1 MRKQRALA
9 LFTAFVISLTILFPF
24 GVFSNAEVTFT
35 KPITTSSIT
44 PSNLDR
50 NHFQG
55 ALLIDMQGDSL
66 LYATGN
72 FDEKM
77 PASSGIVTMMALY
90 LSAINLSSDTVI
102 TCGEDVEKY
111 DGIGLKEGVQLAVC
125 DLIAAVLYE
134 GAEDAL
140 FALTSYLEE
149 TFTTAGK
156 ELLTVMNETASVLS
170 MKSTYYSN
178 TEGRYDPAACTSMK
192 DIAILSEALYSQSMV
207 KEALVGEEKTISSP
221 DGDFKKTLK
230 TSTAVELSKTTVFLF
245 GSGSADEGGAVSLV
259 AVRDSRP
266 LLLVLSLNSKTIRY
280 SKNAETLF
288 DFGYDEFVNVDFA
301 EMAKELAKSAVAT
314 VDQIEVTGF
323 EMVET
328 EGESISMYESVS
340 KVLASNILENASA
353 FSVTA
358 SAPVMEGETVH
369 AALSLRYLNTNEI
382 ASFEA
387 VAQAPEELKVLYA
400 TPTPM
405 STSTG
410 YENTVHHTPSAVT
423 PQPVAS
429 EEAGNPY
436 TWIIYIGVILFV
448 GIAII
453 AVAERI
459 KKNMMMK

>member
-1 MRKQRALA
+1 MRKQRVLA
-9 LFTAFVISLTILFPF
+9 LFTAFVISLTMLFPF

-35 KPITTSSIT
+35 KPIATSSIT

-66 LYATGN
+66 LYATGSA
-72 FDEKM
+72 DEKM
-77 PASSGIVTMMALY
+77 PACSGIVTMMALY
-90 LSAINLSSDTVI
+90 LSAVNLSSDTVI

-140 FALTSYLEE
+140 SALTSYLEE

-178 TEGRYDPAACTSMK
+178 TEGKYDPMACTSMR
-192 DIAILSEALYSQSMV
+192 DVAILSEALYSQPMV
-207 KEALVGEEKTISSP
+207 KEALVNEEKSISST

-288 DFGYDEFVNVDFA
+288 DFGYDEFVNVDFV

-328 EGESISMYESVS
+328 EGVSMYESVS
-340 KVLASNILENASA
+340 KALSGSILENASA
-353 FSVTA
+353 FSVVS
-358 SAPVMEGETVH
+358 SAPVVDGETVT
-369 AALSLRYLNTNEI
+369 ANLSLRYLNTNEI

-387 VAQAPEELKVLYA
+387 TAQAPEELKVLYA

-423 PQPVAS
+423 PQPAAS
-429 EEAGNPY
+429 EEAENPY
-436 TWIIYIGVILFV
+436 TWIIYIGVVLFA
-448 GIAII
+448 GIAVI